1 MILIRSWLYLKIL
14 KATLV
19 CALIKFIFQES
30 FLDPNMEG
38 EIIGRSENTL
48 EYASMD
54 LDCFDTADHSPSEDR
69 NGRDERIS
77 PQGRINNE
85 LNREE
90 KSEKFVLLKKEFEKV
105 RRISEDAETR
115 LAEELKKN
123 QILEDEIEDFEVRE
137 EKGLRLYR
145 ELKEECNRLRAQLND
160 SESPENQVEARLREK
175 LKSNEEETEALRKQL
190 DSLKKELKVIKEE
203 REKGDTLY
211 TNLSEKYRNLLK
223 EKKILEQEKHERDES
238 ETKSR
243 ELEDSLQTRILE
255 LTNMKDEIE
264 SMRDKLRSL
273 VREKEEGIK
282 EFSIL
287 QKDLVKA
294 TNDRRQLEKQVK
306 DEIFRAEKLERDR
319 FILQGKNEEMQKSL
333 HTQDLVA
340 AADKK
345 AIDAY
350 VDEIRLL
357 KDEKGNVVKEV
368 DRLRKHSKNLMHDL
382 EKISKEREDVETL
395 KIFKE
400 QAIKE
405 IKTLK
410 DENQRLNQKSEDFDQ
425 ITADL
430 NTLREEKAIG
440 LQHLGIL
447 EEESEIASREIAALK
462 SENELLL
469 EKANQL
475 EELKEAFEALKD
487 DAKSLRENIEVLK
500 LERKATEKEIEDLRN
515 TNNLHLEKIVEYD
528 RMLEDLETLKEEKVM
543 GLKELSSLREEN
555 AALLEEVKATDELK
569 RECDLIKSEKERA
582 FEENRILIERNESL
596 VKEQESDQRIT
607 LAFKAAEDE
616 AERISKENGV
626 LAEKCQTLRS
636 KIKELTLLND
646 SHLMELSRLN
656 HDLGES
662 RKEKEAL
669 SAELESFHVI
679 KKDLNASLE
688 SNRRLNKESRD
699 LEVNLETQALETMRL
714 KKEINVLKKKNDAL
728 TTEIERLQGQNAI
741 IENQTSI
748 ALLEDGEESEQIYEP
763 KPSNATDVRRKLD
776 EFTTFEEIAGKYNVE
791 EERPGNV
798 KLTKCNKRNE
808 TEALQQEVDFLQK
821 EVEDLSEDHKELL
834 QSYNALQKEYDNS
847 KDKFGILE
855 KSLEIKSREMKSMTE
870 VRDLLENTK
879 IELENELK
887 VTSQEKVQ
895 VSRELET
902 LKEKFDSQCRSLEN
916 AEKEIGNLFK
926 ENEELHQNHIE
937 LEERYGRIRKLN
949 RELEEDIDIE
959 TGKLVEAK
967 ERISEL
973 KKENSLLQQMNLNLQ
988 HEIDK
993 LKGVPELSG
1002 QEQGGVAKKVKHLEK
1017 KISVAQL
1024 QKGDFETRSHGEKNK
1039 AQNATEKNMVKVLG
1053 DETRKPQGWT
1063 ENVREN
1069 KPQQNQGERT
1079 VWTLEQEIKSLRP
1092 NKERAEALAKELDQV
1107 KQRLDNEIKI
1117 RESKTE
1123 ESSQKKKENDS
1134 LIYELESTRHRIVSN
1149 VINPLEEAKLPW
1161 KFRVTAAD
1169 ISAGKSKA
1177 WSSIKES
1184 IGTLIW
1190 DRERLVNDNKVLKQ
1204 ENTELKRECQ
1214 EPMKGK
1220 EKIKVGWF
1228 W

>member
-1 MILIRSWLYLKIL
+1 MYLKIL

-115 LAEELKKN
+115 LSEELKKN
-123 QILEDEIEDFEVRE
+123 QILEDEIEDFEIRE

-160 SESPENQVEARLREK
+160 SESPKNQVEARLREK

-190 DSLKKELKVIKEE
+190 DSLKKELQGIKEE
-203 REKGDTLY
+203 REKSDTLY
-211 TNLSEKYRNLLK
+211 TNLSERYRNLSK

-238 ETKSR
+238 QTKSR

-264 SMRDKLRSL
+264 SMREKLRSL

-282 EFSIL
+282 EFSML

-306 DEIFRAEKLERDR
+306 DEIFRAEKMERDR
-319 FILQGKNEEMQKSL
+319 FILQGKIEEMQKSL
-333 HTQDLVA
+333 HKQDLVA

-357 KDEKGNVVKEV
+357 KDEKGNAVKEV

-410 DENQRLNQKSEDFDQ
+410 DENQRLNQKSEDVDR

-447 EEESEIASREIAALK
+447 EEESEIASRKIAALK

-475 EELKEAFEALKD
+475 EELKEAFETLKD
-487 DAKSLRENIEVLK
+487 DAESLRENIEALK

-569 RECDLIKSEKERA
+569 RECDLIKSEKERT

-596 VKEQESDQRIT
+596 VKEQESDQRIK
-607 LAFKAAEDE
+607 LAFKEAEDE

-688 SNRRLNKESRD
+688 SNRRLNKELRD

-763 KPSNATDVRRKLD
+763 RKLD

-791 EERPGNV
+791 EEKPGNV

-808 TEALQQEVDFLQK
+808 TEALKQEVDFLQK

-902 LKEKFDSQCRSLEN
+902 LKEKFDSQYRSLEN

-988 HEIDK
+988 HEIEK

-1092 NKERAEALAKELDQV
+1092 NKERAESLAKELDQV
-1107 KQRLDNEIKI
+1107 RQRLDNEIKI